1 MFIHSMFLLI
11 KKDLA
16 LLEEELL
23 QAVVSPVDR
32 ITEIGTHL
40 VKSGGKRLR
49 PALFLLAARSSKDFD
64 AKKMMPLA
72 VALELIHMASLVHDD
87 VLDHADTRRGAVTA
101 NAMWGNQQAI
111 LSGDYFFAR
120 AFLLIVENGFGERVS
135 RRIAQLIMD
144 LSSGEIIQNKELYR
158 ASRDVEEY
166 YERIAKKTA
175 NFLAIC
181 CELGAIATNLGAEA
195 ERGLHA
201 YGKYVGMAFQITDD
215 LLDLTSNE
223 KKIGKP
229 AGNDIHEGI
238 VTLPVIRALEV
249 SSEREELLSI
259 VTNPSMTREDV
270 ERALAIVRASDGI
283 EYARA
288 KVREFLIEAKEAL
301 PAVLPDKVRDT
312 FCRAADYIAKR
323 ES

>member
-16 LLEEELL
+16 LLEDDLL

-49 PALFLLAARSSKDFD
+49 PALFLLAARGSKDFE
-64 AKKMMPLA
+64 AKKMMPLT

-135 RRIAQLIMD
+135 GRVAQLIMD

-181 CELGAIATNLGAEA
+181 CELGAIATNLGSEA

-223 KKIGKP
+223 EKIGKP

-249 SSEREELLSI
+249 SPEREELLAI
-259 VTNPSMTREDV
+259 VTNPAMTRADV

-283 EYARA
+283 EYAQK
-288 KVREFLIEAKEAL
+288 KVREFIAEAKESL
-301 PAVLPDKVRDT
+301 PAVLPAKVRET
-312 FCRAADYIAKR
+312 FCKAANYIASR

>member
-1 MFIHSMFLLI
+1 M
-11 KKDLA
+11 
-16 LLEEELL
+16 
-23 QAVVSPVDR
+23 
-32 ITEIGTHL
+32 
-40 VKSGGKRLR
+40 
-49 PALFLLAARSSKDFD
+49 
-64 AKKMMPLA
+64 
-72 VALELIHMASLVHDD
+72 
-87 VLDHADTRRGAVTA
+87 
-101 NAMWGNQQAI
+101 
-111 LSGDYFFAR
+111 
-120 AFLLIVENGFGERVS
+120 LIVENGFGERVS
-135 RRIAQLIMD
+135 GRVAQLIMD

-301 PAVLPDKVRDT
+301 PVTLPDKVRDT
-312 FCRAADYIAKR
+312 FCKAADYIAKR